1 MGIDGVNPLLC
12 PFRLLEIFRKEYYAM
27 KKIKYRSKLRLFLG
41 RRMFILLMLLAQIVL
56 LLTLILRGRQ
66 LQWLVPV
73 LSALSIVTV
82 LHLIT
87 RPDKYAFKIL
97 WTFLILL
104 FPVFGGVMYWTFHFQ
119 TASTGFRKTL
129 QKIEDE
135 QHAEYRTLC
144 VPEEP
149 HLPNGQDQKLLSYLR
164 NTAVLPAYKHTESH
178 YLGDGKEM
186 LASLLADMRSA
197 ERFIF
202 IEYFIIEEGVMWNAI
217 LDVLRD
223 RVAAGVDVRV
233 IYDDLG
239 CLLTLPVEYQKT
251 LRSYGIQCEIFNRF
265 HPLLTTLQNNRDH
278 RKIAVIDGKI
288 AYTGGI
294 NLADE
299 YINEKIRFGHWRDS
313 AVRMQGA
320 AAESFT
326 AMFLQTWHLLSRE
339 YEPLHNWIGKRD
351 SATRSD
357 GWVQP
362 YADSPMSKIRVG
374 ERIYSHAIS
383 RSQKSLSITTPYL
396 TVGEEMISALK
407 WCAQSGVDVR
417 IITPGMPDKKIVF
430 FTTRSYYRELLG
442 AGVKIFEYTPGF
454 VHAKMIVSDD
464 DFCMIGSTNM
474 DFRSLYLNY
483 ECGACF
489 YGTSMIAD
497 IKKDILEMQNDCR
510 EITLKDCKS
519 NFLIRLLQDVCRMLS
534 PIM

>member
-1 MGIDGVNPLLC
+1 
-12 PFRLLEIFRKEYYAM
+12 M

-41 RRMFILLMLLAQIVL
+41 RRAFIALMILAQIL
-56 LLTLILRGRQ
+56 LILALLMRGSQ
-66 LQWLVPV
+66 LRWLNVI
-73 LSALSIVTV
+73 LSALSVMTA

-104 FPVFGGVMYWTFHFQ
+104 FPLFGGVMYWTFHFQ
-119 TASTGFRKTL
+119 TASTGFRKIL
-129 QKIEDE
+129 QKIEDA
-135 QHAEYRTLC
+135 QQAEYRALC
-144 VPEEP
+144 VPKEP
-149 HLPNGQDQKLLSYLR
+149 HLPGGQDQRLFSYLR
-164 NTAVLPAYKHTESH
+164 NAAALPAYEHTQSR
-178 YLGDGKEM
+178 YFGDGKEM
-186 LASLLADMRSA
+186 LAAMLADMRRA
-197 ERFIF
+197 EKFIF

-217 LDVLRD
+217 LNVLRE

-239 CLLTLPVEYQKT
+239 CLLTLPVGYQKT
-251 LRSYGIQCEIFNRF
+251 LRSQGIQCEIFNRF
-265 HPLLTTLQNNRDH
+265 HPFLTTLQNNRDH

-299 YINEKIRFGHWRDS
+299 YINEKLRFGHWRDS

-326 AMFLQTWHLLSRE
+326 TMFLQTWHLLSRTR
-339 YEPLHNWIGKRD
+339 EPLRDLIADRD
-351 SATRSD
+351 STTPSD

-362 YADSPMSKIRVG
+362 YTDSPMDKIHVG

-383 RSQKSLSITTPYL
+383 RSQKSLYITTPYL
-396 TVGEEMISALK
+396 TVGEEMIASLK
-407 WCAQSGVDVR
+407 CCAESGVDVR
-417 IITPGMPDKKIVF
+417 IFVPGIPDKKVVF
-430 FTTRSYYRELLG
+430 FTTRSYYRELLS
-442 AGVKIFEYTPGF
+442 AGVKIYEYTPGF
-454 VHAKMIVSDD
+454 IHSKIVVSDD

-474 DFRSLYLNY
+474 DFRSFYLNY

-489 YGTSMIAD
+489 YGSQMTADVKAD
-497 IKKDILEMQNDCR
+497 ILNLQADCH
-510 EITLKDCKS
+510 EITEADCKT
-519 NFLIRLLQDVCRMLS
+519 NFLVRFLQNICRMFA

>member
-1 MGIDGVNPLLC
+1 
-12 PFRLLEIFRKEYYAM
+12 M
-27 KKIKYRSKLRLFLG
+27 KRIKYRSKLRLFFG
-41 RRMFILLMLLAQIVL
+41 RRMFIALMILAQLVL
-56 LLTLILRGRQ
+56 LLALLLRGSQ
-66 LQWLVPV
+66 LRWLGFV
-73 LSALSIVTV
+73 LSALSVVTA

-104 FPVFGGVMYWTFHFQ
+104 FPLFGGVMYWTFHFQ
-119 TASTGFRKTL
+119 TASTGFRKIL
-129 QKIEDE
+129 QKIEDA

-149 HLPNGQDQKLLSYLR
+149 TIANGQDTRLLSYLR
-164 NTAVLPAYKHTESH
+164 NTAALPAYEHTESR
-178 YLGDGKEM
+178 YFGDGKEM
-186 LASLLADMRSA
+186 LSAMLFDMRRA
-197 ERFIF
+197 KKFIF
-202 IEYFIIEEGVMWNAI
+202 LEYFIIEEGIMWDAI
-217 LDVLRD
+217 LKVLRE
-223 RVAAGVDVRV
+223 RVAEGVDVRV

-239 CLLTLPVEYQKT
+239 CLLTLPVGYQKI

-299 YINEKIRFGHWRDS
+299 YINEKLRFGHWRDC
-313 AVRMQGA
+313 AVRVQGA

-326 AMFLQTWHLLSRE
+326 AMFLQTWHLLSRTR
-339 YEPLHNWIGKRD
+339 EPLLDLITDRD
-351 SATRSD
+351 STTPSD

-362 YADSPMSKIRVG
+362 FTDSPMDKIHVG
-374 ERIYSHAIS
+374 ERIYNHAIS
-383 RSQKSLSITTPYL
+383 RAQKSLYITTPYMTL
-396 TVGEEMISALK
+396 GEEMIAALK

-417 IITPGMPDKKIVF
+417 IFTPGIPDKKVVF
-430 FTTRSYYRELLG
+430 FTTRSYYRELLA
-442 AGVKIFEYTPGF
+442 AGVKIYEYTPGF
-454 VHAKMIVSDD
+454 VHAKIVVSDD

-489 YGTSMIAD
+489 YGSKMIAD
-497 IKKDILEMQNDCR
+497 VKNDILNLQNDCH
-510 EITLKDCKS
+510 EVTVADCKT
-519 NFLIRLLQDVCRMLS
+519 NFILRALQDICRMFA

>member
-1 MGIDGVNPLLC
+1 
-12 PFRLLEIFRKEYYAM
+12 M
-27 KKIKYRSKLRLFLG
+27 KKIKYRSKLRLFFG
-41 RRMFILLMLLAQIVL
+41 RRMFITLMLLAQIVL
-56 LLTLILRGRQ
+56 LWALLSRGRE
-66 LQWLVPV
+66 LRWLGFV
-73 LSALSIVTV
+73 LTAISIATA

-104 FPVFGGVMYWTFHFQ
+104 FPLFGGVMYWTFHFQ
-119 TASTGFRKTL
+119 TASTGFRKIL
-129 QKIEDE
+129 QKIEDA

-149 HLPNGQDQKLLSYLR
+149 ELANGQDGRLLSYLR
-164 NTAVLPAYKHTESH
+164 NTAAFPAYEHTESR
-178 YLGDGKEM
+178 YFGDGKEM
-186 LASLLADMRSA
+186 LSSMLVDIRRA
-197 ERFIF
+197 EKFIF
-202 IEYFIIEEGVMWNAI
+202 LEYFIIEEGIMWDAI
-217 LDVLRD
+217 LKVLRE
-223 RVAAGVDVRV
+223 RVAEGVDVRV

-239 CLLTLPVEYQKT
+239 CLLTLPVGYQKT

-299 YINEKIRFGHWRDS
+299 YINEKLRFGHWKDS

-326 AMFLQTWHLLSRE
+326 AMFLQTWHLLSRTR
-339 YEPLHNWIGKRD
+339 EPLRDLIADRD
-351 SATRSD
+351 SITSSD

-362 YADSPMSKIRVG
+362 YADSPMDKIHAG
-374 ERIYSHAIS
+374 ERIYNHAIS
-383 RSQKSLSITTPYL
+383 RAQKSLYITTPYM
-396 TVGEEMISALK
+396 TVGEEMIAALK

-417 IITPGMPDKKIVF
+417 IFTPGIPDKKIVF
-430 FTTRSYYRELLG
+430 FTTRSYYRDLLS
-442 AGVKIFEYTPGF
+442 AGVKIYEYTPGF
-454 VHAKMIVSDD
+454 VHSKMVVSDD

-483 ECGACF
+483 ECGICF
-489 YGTSMIAD
+489 YNSKIIAD
-497 IKKDILEMQNDCR
+497 VKSDILTLQNDCH
-510 EITLKDCKS
+510 EVTETDCKT
-519 NFLIRLLQDVCRMLS
+519 NVLIRLLQNICRIFA

>member
-1 MGIDGVNPLLC
+1 
-12 PFRLLEIFRKEYYAM
+12 M
-27 KKIKYRSKLRLFLG
+27 KKIKYRSKLRLFFG
-41 RRMFILLMLLAQIVL
+41 RRMLIAMMILAQLVL
-56 LLTLILRGRQ
+56 LLALLLRGSQ
-66 LQWLVPV
+66 LHWLGF
-73 LSALSIVTV
+73 LLTALSVVTA

-104 FPVFGGVMYWTFHFQ
+104 FPLFGGVMYWIFHFQ
-119 TASTGFRKTL
+119 TNSTGFRKIL
-129 QKIEDE
+129 QKIEDA
-135 QHAEYRTLC
+135 QQAEYRALC

-149 HLPNGQDQKLLSYLR
+149 ILPNGQDNRLLSYLR
-164 NTAVLPAYKHTESH
+164 NTAAFPAYEHTESRFF
-178 YLGDGKEM
+178 GDGKEM
-186 LASLLADMRSA
+186 LSA
-197 ERFIF
+197 MLTDIRNAEKFIF
-202 IEYFIIEEGVMWNAI
+202 IEYFIIEEGVMWNTV
-217 LDVLRD
+217 LNVLREK
-223 RVAAGVDVRV
+223 VAAGVDVRV

-239 CLLTLPVEYQKT
+239 CLLTLPVGYHKT
-251 LRSYGIQCEIFNRF
+251 LRSYGIKCEIFNRF

-299 YINEKIRFGHWRDS
+299 YINEKLRFGHWRDS

-326 AMFLQTWHLLSRE
+326 AMFLQTWHLLSRTR
-339 YEPLHNWIGKRD
+339 EPLRDLIADRD
-351 SATRSD
+351 SATPSD

-362 YADSPMSKIRVG
+362 YADSPMDKIHVG

-383 RSQKSLSITTPYL
+383 RSQKSLYITTPYL
-396 TVGEEMISALK
+396 TVGEEMIAALK
-407 WCAQSGVDVR
+407 CCAESGVDVR
-417 IITPGMPDKKIVF
+417 IFTPGIPDKKVVF
-430 FTTRSYYRELLG
+430 FTTRSYYRELLS
-442 AGVKIFEYTPGF
+442 AGVKIYEYTPGF
-454 VHAKMIVSDD
+454 VHSKIVVSDD

-489 YGTSMIAD
+489 YGTRMIAD
-497 IKKDILEMQNDCR
+497 VKADILNLQSDCR
-510 EITLKDCKS
+510 EITEADCKT
-519 NFLIRLLQDVCRMLS
+519 NLLIKTLQDICRMFA

>member
-1 MGIDGVNPLLC
+1 
-12 PFRLLEIFRKEYYAM
+12 M
-27 KKIKYRSKLRLFLG
+27 KRIKYRSKLRLFFG
-41 RRMFILLMLLAQIVL
+41 RRMFIALMILAQLVL
-56 LLTLILRGRQ
+56 LLALLLRGSQ
-66 LQWLVPV
+66 LRWLGFV
-73 LSALSIVTV
+73 LSALSVVTA

-104 FPVFGGVMYWTFHFQ
+104 FPLFGGVMYWTFHFQ
-119 TASTGFRKTL
+119 TASTGFRKIL
-129 QKIEDE
+129 QKIEDA

-149 HLPNGQDQKLLSYLR
+149 TIANGQDTRLLSYLR
-164 NTAVLPAYKHTESH
+164 NTAALPAYEHTESR
-178 YLGDGKEM
+178 YFGDGKEM
-186 LASLLADMRSA
+186 LSAMLFDMRRA
-197 ERFIF
+197 KKFIF
-202 IEYFIIEEGVMWNAI
+202 LEYFIIEEGIMWDAI
-217 LDVLRD
+217 LKVLRE
-223 RVAAGVDVRV
+223 RVAEGVDVRV

-239 CLLTLPVEYQKT
+239 CLLTLPVGYQKI
-251 LRSYGIQCEIFNRF
+251 LRSYGIKCEIFNRF

-299 YINEKIRFGHWRDS
+299 YINEKLRFGHWRDC
-313 AVRMQGA
+313 AVRVQGA

-326 AMFLQTWHLLSRE
+326 AMFLQTWHLLSRTR
-339 YEPLHNWIGKRD
+339 EPLLDLITDRD
-351 SATRSD
+351 STTPSD

-362 YADSPMSKIRVG
+362 FTDSPMDKIHVG
-374 ERIYSHAIS
+374 ERIYNHAIS
-383 RSQKSLSITTPYL
+383 RAQKSLYITTPYMTL
-396 TVGEEMISALK
+396 GEEMISALK

-417 IITPGMPDKKIVF
+417 IFTPGIPDKKVVF
-430 FTTRSYYRELLG
+430 FTTRSYYRELLA
-442 AGVKIFEYTPGF
+442 AGVKIYEYTPGF
-454 VHAKMIVSDD
+454 VHAKIVVSDD

-489 YGTSMIAD
+489 YGSKMIAD
-497 IKKDILEMQNDCR
+497 VKNDILHLQNDCH
-510 EITLKDCKS
+510 EVTDADCKT
-519 NFLIRLLQDVCRMLS
+519 NFILRALQDICRMFA

>member
-1 MGIDGVNPLLC
+1 
-12 PFRLLEIFRKEYYAM
+12 M
-27 KKIKYRSKLRLFLG
+27 KRIKYRSKLRLFFG
-41 RRMFILLMLLAQIVL
+41 RRMFIALMILAQLVL
-56 LLTLILRGRQ
+56 LLALLLRGSQ
-66 LQWLVPV
+66 LRWLGFV
-73 LSALSIVTV
+73 LSALSVVTA

-104 FPVFGGVMYWTFHFQ
+104 FPLFGGVMYWTFHFQ
-119 TASTGFRKTL
+119 TASTGFRKIL
-129 QKIEDE
+129 QKIEDA

-149 HLPNGQDQKLLSYLR
+149 TIANGQDTRLLSYLR
-164 NTAVLPAYKHTESH
+164 NTAALPAYEHTESR
-178 YLGDGKEM
+178 YFGDGKEM
-186 LASLLADMRSA
+186 LSAMLFDMRRA
-197 ERFIF
+197 KKFIF
-202 IEYFIIEEGVMWNAI
+202 LEYFIIEEGIMWDAI
-217 LDVLRD
+217 LKVLRE
-223 RVAAGVDVRV
+223 RVAEGVDVRV

-239 CLLTLPVEYQKT
+239 CLLTLPVGYQKI
-251 LRSYGIQCEIFNRF
+251 LRSYGIKCEIFNRF

-299 YINEKIRFGHWRDS
+299 YINEKLRFGHWRDC
-313 AVRMQGA
+313 AVRVQGA

-326 AMFLQTWHLLSRE
+326 AMFLQTWHLLSRTR
-339 YEPLHNWIGKRD
+339 EPLLDLITDRD
-351 SATRSD
+351 STTPSD

-362 YADSPMSKIRVG
+362 FTDSPMDKIHVG
-374 ERIYSHAIS
+374 ERIYNHAIS
-383 RSQKSLSITTPYL
+383 RAQKSLYITTPYMTL
-396 TVGEEMISALK
+396 GEEMISALK

-417 IITPGMPDKKIVF
+417 IFTPGIPDKKVVF
-430 FTTRSYYRELLG
+430 FTTRSYYRELLA
-442 AGVKIFEYTPGF
+442 AGVKIYEYTPGF
-454 VHAKMIVSDD
+454 VHAKIVVSDD

-489 YGTSMIAD
+489 YGSKMIAD
-497 IKKDILEMQNDCR
+497 VKNDILNLQNDCH
-510 EITLKDCKS
+510 EVTVADCKT
-519 NFLIRLLQDVCRMLS
+519 NFILRALQDICRMFA